1 MALRAESS
9 RSVTNL
15 TSSCIRLQRNRSGHL
30 EMRSVPDV
38 AVSHPHGKFGTQ
50 IVKTCQHRGHSVAF
64 GTKRETPRSFG
75 FPPLVPVPTP
85 SISST
90 DLGHSG
96 KADNV
101 GCFDATPGSFV
112 LRGQNKV
119 RDPVLVVGTEVST
132 LPMPALGMDKSRVRV
147 KCAKEEGP
155 GERV

>member
-1 MALRAESS
+1 
-9 RSVTNL
+9 
-15 TSSCIRLQRNRSGHL
+15 
-30 EMRSVPDV
+30 MRSVPDV

-90 DLGHSG
+90 DLGHPG

-112 LRGQNKV
+112 IPSGRRDRSVDAADACFGDGQ
-119 RDPVLVVGTEVST
+119 G
-132 LPMPALGMDKSRVRV
+132 RVRV